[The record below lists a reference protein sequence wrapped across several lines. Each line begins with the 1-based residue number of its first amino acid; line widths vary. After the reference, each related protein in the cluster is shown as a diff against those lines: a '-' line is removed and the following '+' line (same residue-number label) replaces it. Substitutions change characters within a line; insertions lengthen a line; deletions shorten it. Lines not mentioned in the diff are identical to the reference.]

1 MNKVVAGFAFVFTL
15 IVASLVLS
23 VVSNNNIIEAN
34 EWIEHTNDVLFQCDV
49 LVQDAIELET
59 NKLKYVVTKDEIHIQ
74 HLITQKATILV
85 DLEKLKKL
93 TLDNPKQTAW
103 IAVLE
108 ADFNSEI
115 SFSDTIFSLVSTGK
129 MKQAEKRITDGNSL
143 VLVKKTEESLRVIK
157 MAEKELLKTRTAD
170 ANSFQSKFFKT
181 SLAIRLLTLLGVL
194 VGYYFVT
201 HTMRARIAFN
211 AKIVEKNLLLEQQNR
226 QLEQFTYITT
236 HDLQEPLLSLIA
248 FTELLK
254 DESSDNTEEDK
265 KSYIGFIAQLAT
277 RMQTLVKGIMEY
289 SKIGTQ
295 KKSVLVDFDSVIK
308 EVLIDLR
315 YTIESVNA
323 IIKIDPLP
331 EIIGYPLEIRL
342 LFQNLIA
349 NALKFTKQEVNPEI
363 KISAKEDIDNWTFSV
378 QDNGIGIKDN
388 DKEKIFVIFKR
399 LHDRDSYEG
408 TGIGLSHCE
417 KIVRLHGGTIWVDSK
432 INEGC
437 TFNFTI
443 PKNR

>member
-1 MNKVVAGFAFVFTL
+1 
-15 IVASLVLS
+15 
-23 VVSNNNIIEAN
+23 
-34 EWIEHTNDVLFQCDV
+34 
-49 LVQDAIELET
+49 
-59 NKLKYVVTKDEIHIQ
+59 
-74 HLITQKATILV
+74 
-85 DLEKLKKL
+85 
-93 TLDNPKQTAW
+93 
-103 IAVLE
+103 
-108 ADFNSEI
+108 
-115 SFSDTIFSLVSTGK
+115 
-129 MKQAEKRITDGNSL
+129 
-143 VLVKKTEESLRVIK
+143 
-157 MAEKELLKTRTAD
+157 
-170 ANSFQSKFFKT
+170 
-181 SLAIRLLTLLGVL
+181 
-194 VGYYFVT
+194 
-201 HTMRARIAFN
+201 MRARIAFN

-289 SKIGTQ
+289 SKIGTE

>member
-1 MNKVVAGFAFVFTL
+1 
-15 IVASLVLS
+15 
-23 VVSNNNIIEAN
+23 
-34 EWIEHTNDVLFQCDV
+34 
-49 LVQDAIELET
+49 
-59 NKLKYVVTKDEIHIQ
+59 
-74 HLITQKATILV
+74 
-85 DLEKLKKL
+85 
-93 TLDNPKQTAW
+93 
-103 IAVLE
+103 
-108 ADFNSEI
+108 
-115 SFSDTIFSLVSTGK
+115 

-143 VLVKKTEESLRVIK
+143 VLIKKIEESLRVMK
-157 MAEKELLKTRTAD
+157 MTEKELLKTRTAD
-170 ANSFQSKFFKT
+170 ATSFQSKFFKT